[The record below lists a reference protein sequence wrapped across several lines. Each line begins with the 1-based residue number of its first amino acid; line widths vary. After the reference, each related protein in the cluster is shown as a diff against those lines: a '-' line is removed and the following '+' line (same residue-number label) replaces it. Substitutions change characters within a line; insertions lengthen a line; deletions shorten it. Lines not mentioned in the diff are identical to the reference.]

1 MMDIFLDN
9 ITFKSSR
16 LCDSTHSVGVQ
27 KNHQKPPHVGGK
39 EKSNNAAK
47 PIIELPA

>member
-16 LCDSTHSVGVQ
+16 LCDSTHSVGVK

-39 EKSNNAAK
+39 EKSNAVK
-47 PIIELPA
+47 PIIELTS